1 MYSAQ
6 FKDET
11 KIAKARVEDVD
22 ASFKD
27 LIAVCDNI
35 RLRRTDI
42 AVDMLEKASKGLI
55 PLRYWKHCTKM
66 GHRHELKG
74 QKGRYPK
81 KAAGIVLK
89 VLKSAIANA
98 RAKGLGEDRLIVA
111 HAAANKQ
118 HIYGRLQPKGL
129 RKRHDYETAR
139 VELAVTELARRERPG
154 KPKQGAKARPESLK
168 AEEPVAKAKKAEP
181 KKEAPKKEEVT
192 WPRPST
198 R

>member
-1 MYSAQ
+1 MNMYSTT
-6 FKDET
+6 FKDES
-11 KIAKARVEDVD
+11 KVAKARVEDVD

-55 PLRYWKHCTKM
+55 PLRYWKHNTHM
-66 GHRHELKG
+66 GHRHELMG

-89 VLKSAIANA
+89 ALKSVIANA
-98 RAKGLGEDRLIVA
+98 RIKGLGEDRLIVV

-118 HIYGRLQPKGL
+118 HIYRRLQPKGL

-139 VELAVTELARRERPG
+139 IELAVAEIVKKE
-154 KPKQGAKARPESLK
+154 KPT
-168 AEEPVAKAKKAEP
+168 KAKKAEKP
-181 KKEAPKKEEVT
+181 KTSEAKK
-192 WPRPST
+192 
-198 R
+198 

>member
-42 AVDMLEKASKGLI
+42 AIDMLEMASKGLI
-55 PLRYWKHCTKM
+55 PLRYWTHNTHM
-66 GHRHELKG
+66 GHRHELMG
-74 QKGRYPK
+74 QKGRYPR
-81 KAAGIVLK
+81 KAAAIVLK

-98 RAKGLGEDRLIVA
+98 RVKGLGEDRLIVT

-118 HIYGRLQPKGL
+118 HIYRRLQPKGL

-139 VELAVTELARRERPG
+139 IELAVSEIVRKEKPTAKQKAKPTKAE
-154 KPKQGAKARPESLK
+154 KPKASEAKQ
-168 AEEPVAKAKKAEP
+168 
-181 KKEAPKKEEVT
+181 
-192 WPRPST
+192 
-198 R
+198 

>member
-1 MYSAQ
+1 MYMYSTK
-6 FKDET
+6 FKDES
-11 KIAKARVEDVD
+11 KVAKARVEDVD

-55 PLRYWKHCTKM
+55 PLRYWKHNTHM
-66 GHRHELKG
+66 GHRHELMG

-89 VLKSAIANA
+89 ALKSVIANA
-98 RAKGLGEDRLIVA
+98 RIKGLGEDRLIVI

-118 HIYGRLQPKGL
+118 NIYRRLQPKGL

-139 VELAVTELARRERPG
+139 VELAVAEIVRKAKPAAKTKAKPTTAE
-154 KPKQGAKARPESLK
+154 KPKSSEAKQ
-168 AEEPVAKAKKAEP
+168 
-181 KKEAPKKEEVT
+181 
-192 WPRPST
+192 
-198 R
+198 

>member
-1 MYSAQ
+1 MYKYSTK
-6 FKDET
+6 FKDES
-11 KIAKARVEDVD
+11 KVAKARVEDVD

-55 PLRYWKHCTKM
+55 PLRYWKHNAHM
-66 GHRHELKG
+66 GHRHELLG

-89 VLKSAIANA
+89 ALKSVISNA
-98 RAKGLGEDRLIVA
+98 RAKGLGEDRLIVV

-118 HIYGRLQPKGL
+118 NIYRRLQPKGL

-139 VELAVTELARRERPG
+139 VELAVAEIVKKE
-154 KPKQGAKARPESLK
+154 KPAAKTRK
-168 AEEPVAKAKKAEP
+168 EPKKAEKP
-181 KKEAPKKEEVT
+181 KAKAGEAKQ
-192 WPRPST
+192 
-198 R
+198 